1 MFLKSHTELPVGFA
15 MVCVG
20 LARCPAS
27 TLVEVAS
34 DVQRRGRRMLVE
46 TGLGQFA
53 RGFDAPPQIEVGQHR
68 STDRIASLPFRLW
81 AERGGRTLWE
91 LECSLD
97 AAWLG
102 PDRTYLALSGQY
114 ELPFA
119 VLEGTVDRALVHRV
133 AETGAQRFVE
143 ATAQRLTG

>member
-1 MFLKSHTELPVGFA
+1 MFLKSHTELAVGFP

-20 LARCPAS
+20 LAQCDAS
-27 TLVEVAS
+27 TLMEFAAEV
-34 DVQRRGRRMLVE
+34 QNRGRVILE
-46 TGLGQFA
+46 EAGLGSLAGGLSQ
-53 RGFDAPPQIEVGQHR
+53 PPRIEVGEHR

-81 AERGGRTLWE
+81 AEDRGRTLWA

-119 VLEGTVDRALVHRV
+119 MLDGAVDRALVHRV

-143 ATAQRLTG
+143 VAARRFTS